1 MGQLRYKGHPFLP
14 FQSPHPAAPLL
25 PAPSTH
31 PTSLATM
38 VLQPSNKNNIVKKKS
53 SAKSS
58 ENIPPVKL
66 RTVSSSL
73 KDASRRRRARVAG
86 NFTTTSNFVTNKQAY
101 AQHIKQR
108 KMKASTSKTL
118 RFRFESFSIP
128 VQDIEMKDVQPPTQ
142 PIMEKTTV
150 QLPRHLARPD
160 YKEVNRDTLAA
171 IDLELAKAPIEYIQQ
186 GLAALGPE

>member
-1 MGQLRYKGHPFLP
+1 
-14 FQSPHPAAPLL
+14 
-25 PAPSTH
+25 
-31 PTSLATM
+31 M
-38 VLQPSNKNNIVKKKS
+38 VLQPSNKNNIMKKRS

-86 NFTTTSNFVTNKQAY
+86 NFSTTSNFVTNKQAY

-108 KMKASTSKTL
+108 KMKSSSSKSL

-128 VQDIEMKDVQPPTQ
+128 VQDVEMKDAQPTIQ
-142 PIMEKTTV
+142 PSMEKTTV
-150 QLPRHLARPD
+150 QLPRHLARPE
-160 YKEVNRDTLAA
+160 YKEISRATLAA
-171 IDLELAKAPIEYIQQ
+171 VDPELTKAPIEYIHE

>member
-1 MGQLRYKGHPFLP
+1 MSPFS
-14 FQSPHPAAPLL
+14 SPQHPATPLL
-25 PAPSTH
+25 PQPSTQLY
-31 PTSLATM
+31 PSLATM
-38 VLQPSNKNNIVKKKS
+38 VLQPSNKSNIVKKRS

-66 RTVSSSL
+66 RTVSTSL

-86 NFTTTSNFVTNKQAY
+86 NFSTTSNFVTNKQAY

-108 KMKASTSKTL
+108 KMKSSSSKTL

-128 VQDIEMKDVQPPTQ
+128 IQDVEMKDIQQITQ
-142 PIMEKTTV
+142 PVVEKTTV

-160 YKEVNRDTLAA
+160 YKEISRETLAA
-171 IDLELAKAPIEYIQQ
+171 VDPELSKTPVEYIHA

>member
-1 MGQLRYKGHPFLP
+1 
-14 FQSPHPAAPLL
+14 
-25 PAPSTH
+25 
-31 PTSLATM
+31 M
-38 VLQPSNKNNIVKKKS
+38 VLQPSNKNNVSKKRS

-58 ENIPPVKL
+58 ENVPPVKL

-86 NFTTTSNFVTNKQAY
+86 NFSTTSNFVTNKQAY
-101 AQHIKQR
+101 VHHIKQR
-108 KMKASTSKTL
+108 KMKPSAPKTL

-128 VQDIEMKDVQPPTQ
+128 VQDVEMKDIQPTTQ
-142 PIMEKTTV
+142 PTMEKTTV

-160 YKEVNRDTLAA
+160 YKDISRETLAA
-171 IDLELAKAPIEYIQQ
+171 LDPELTKAPIEYIHQ

>member
-1 MGQLRYKGHPFLP
+1 MASNRF
-14 FQSPHPAAPLL
+14 SPPPPPNLFY
-25 PAPSTH
+25 S
-31 PTSLATM
+31 SLATM
-38 VLQPSNKNNIVKKKS
+38 VLQPSNKNNVMKKRS

-101 AQHIKQR
+101 AQHLKQR
-108 KMKASTSKTL
+108 KMKTTSNLRL
-118 RFRFESFSIP
+118 RFKSFSLP
-128 VQDIEMKDVQPPTQ
+128 LQDVEMKDVQPVTQ

-160 YKEVNRDTLAA
+160 YKEVSRGALAA
-171 IDLELAKAPIEYIQQ
+171 VDPGLSKAPIEYIQQ

>member
-1 MGQLRYKGHPFLP
+1 MSPFEPSNQPLFPSPAHPYY
-14 FQSPHPAAPLL
+14 
-25 PAPSTH
+25 
-31 PTSLATM
+31 TSLATM
-38 VLQPSNKNNIVKKKS
+38 VLQPSNKNNVLKKRS

-73 KDASRRRRARVAG
+73 KDASRRRRARVVG
-86 NFTTTSNFVTNKQAY
+86 NFSTTSNFTTNKQAY

-108 KMKASTSKTL
+108 KMKPSSSKTL

-128 VQDIEMKDVQPPTQ
+128 IQDVEMKDAQPATQ

-160 YKEVNRDTLAA
+160 YKDISSETLAA
-171 IDLELAKAPIEYIQQ
+171 VDPELAKTPVEYIHQ

>member
-1 MGQLRYKGHPFLP
+1 
-14 FQSPHPAAPLL
+14 
-25 PAPSTH
+25 
-31 PTSLATM
+31 M
-38 VLQPSNKNNIVKKKS
+38 VLQPSNKNNIVKKRA

-86 NFTTTSNFVTNKQAY
+86 NFSTTSNFVTNKQAY
-101 AQHIKQR
+101 AKHIKQR
-108 KMKASTSKTL
+108 KMKPSSPKTL

-128 VQDIEMKDVQPPTQ
+128 VQDVEMKDVQPATQ
-142 PIMEKTTV
+142 QIMEKTTV

-160 YKEVNRDTLAA
+160 YKEISRETLAA
-171 IDLELAKAPIEYIQQ
+171 IDPELTKAPLEYIHQ

>member
-1 MGQLRYKGHPFLP
+1 MSPFEPSNQPLFPSPAHP
-14 FQSPHPAAPLL
+14 H
-25 PAPSTH
+25 H
-31 PTSLATM
+31 TSLATM
-38 VLQPSNKNNIVKKKS
+38 VLQPSNKNNIVKKRS

-58 ENIPPVKL
+58 ENVPPVKL

-73 KDASRRRRARVAG
+73 KDASRRRRARVVG
-86 NFTTTSNFVTNKQAY
+86 NFSTTSNFVTSKQAY

-108 KMKASTSKTL
+108 KMKPSSSKTL

-128 VQDIEMKDVQPPTQ
+128 VQDVEMKDIQPT
-142 PIMEKTTV
+142 IEKTTV

-160 YKEVNRDTLAA
+160 YKEISRETLAA
-171 IDLELAKAPIEYIQQ
+171 VDPGLIKTPVEYIHD

>member
-1 MGQLRYKGHPFLP
+1 
-14 FQSPHPAAPLL
+14 
-25 PAPSTH
+25 
-31 PTSLATM
+31 M
-38 VLQPSNKNNIVKKKS
+38 VLQPSNKNNVTKKRS

-108 KMKASTSKTL
+108 KMKSPSSKSL
-118 RFRFESFSIP
+118 RFRFKSFSIP
-128 VQDIEMKDVQPPTQ
+128 VQDVEMTDVQPATQ
-142 PIMEKTTV
+142 PIVQKTTV

-160 YKEVNRDTLAA
+160 YKEVSRESLAA
-171 IDLELAKAPIEYIQQ
+171 IDPELTKAPTEYIQQ

>member
-1 MGQLRYKGHPFLP
+1 
-14 FQSPHPAAPLL
+14 
-25 PAPSTH
+25 
-31 PTSLATM
+31 M
-38 VLQPSNKNNIVKKKS
+38 VLQPSNKNNIMKKRLPV
-53 SAKSS
+53 KSS
-58 ENIPPVKL
+58 ENVPPVKL

-73 KDASRRRRARVAG
+73 KDASRRRRARVSG

-108 KMKASTSKTL
+108 KMKASSSKTL

-128 VQDIEMKDVQPPTQ
+128 AQDVEMKDVQPATR

-160 YKEVNRDTLAA
+160 YKEVSRETLAA
-171 IDLELAKAPIEYIQQ
+171 IDPELSKAPIEYIQQ
-186 GLAALGPE
+186 GLTALGPE

>member
-1 MGQLRYKGHPFLP
+1 
-14 FQSPHPAAPLL
+14 
-25 PAPSTH
+25 
-31 PTSLATM
+31 M
-38 VLQPSNKNNIVKKKS
+38 VLQPSNKNNIVKKRS

-86 NFTTTSNFVTNKQAY
+86 NFSTTSNFVTSKQAY
-101 AQHIKQR
+101 AKHIKQR
-108 KMKASTSKTL
+108 KMKPSSSKTL

-128 VQDIEMKDVQPPTQ
+128 VQDVEMKDIQ
-142 PIMEKTTV
+142 PILEKTTV

-160 YKEVNRDTLAA
+160 YKDISREALAA
-171 IDLELAKAPIEYIQQ
+171 IDPELSKTPVEYIHE

>member
-1 MGQLRYKGHPFLP
+1 
-14 FQSPHPAAPLL
+14 
-25 PAPSTH
+25 
-31 PTSLATM
+31 M
-38 VLQPSNKNNIVKKKS
+38 VLQPSNKNSVVKKRS

-58 ENIPPVKL
+58 ENTPPVKL

-86 NFTTTSNFVTNKQAY
+86 NFSTTSHFVTNKQAY
-101 AQHIKQR
+101 IRHIKRR
-108 KMKASTSKTL
+108 KMKPSSPKPL
-118 RFRFESFSIP
+118 RFRFQSFSIP
-128 VQDIEMKDVQPPTQ
+128 IQDVKMKDFQPTTQ

-160 YKEVNRDTLAA
+160 YKEISCETLAA
-171 IDLELAKAPIEYIQQ
+171 IDPELTKAPIEYIHE

>member
-1 MGQLRYKGHPFLP
+1 
-14 FQSPHPAAPLL
+14 
-25 PAPSTH
+25 
-31 PTSLATM
+31 M
-38 VLQPSNKNNIVKKKS
+38 VLQPSNKNNIMKKRS

-58 ENIPPVKL
+58 ENLPPVKL

-86 NFTTTSNFVTNKQAY
+86 NFTTTSNFITNKQAY

-108 KMKASTSKTL
+108 KMKSSSSKSL

-128 VQDIEMKDVQPPTQ
+128 VQDVEMKDVQPATRPV
-142 PIMEKTTV
+142 MEKTTV

-160 YKEVNRDTLAA
+160 YKDISRETLAA
-171 IDLELAKAPIEYIQQ
+171 IDPELAKAPIEYIQQ